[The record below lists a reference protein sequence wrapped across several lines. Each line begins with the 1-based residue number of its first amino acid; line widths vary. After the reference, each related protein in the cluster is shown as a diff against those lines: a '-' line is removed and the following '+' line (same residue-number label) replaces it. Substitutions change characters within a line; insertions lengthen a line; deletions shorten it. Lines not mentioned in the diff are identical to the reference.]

1 LIKEN
6 TRALGLL
13 SVRNTSFLTNYE
25 RFARARFENKVR
37 TDRRSRSI
45 SQRYSDAISTIV
57 EDYWQEMLE

>member
-13 SVRNTSFLTNYE
+13 SVRKTSFLTNYE

-37 TDRRSRSI
+37 TERHSCSI
-45 SQRYSDAISTIV
+45 PQRYSDAISTII
-57 EDYWQEMLE
+57 EDYRQEMLE